1 MRILLFDN
9 HDSFTWNL
17 AHEIERVDKSV
28 VVEVKT
34 AKQLPLFNEIPKLV
48 KGYDAV
54 VLSPGPGKPEK
65 AEMLMEILDISVKE
79 GKPIL
84 GICLGLQA
92 IVVYFGGEL
101 DNLEEVLHGRVTQ
114 MVWIGERDA
123 QGVFS
128 NIEFPCAVGHY
139 HSWVANDK
147 TLPDVLK
154 IETSNEEGMIMA
166 ISHRTLPIRG
176 FQFHP
181 ESILTPDGR
190 AMLLAWLQE
199 IKA

>member
-17 AHEIERVDKSV
+17 AHEIERVDQSV

-34 AKQLPLFNEIPKLV
+34 AKQLPSVSDIPELIKQ
-48 KGYDAV
+48 YDAV
-54 VLSPGPGKPEK
+54 VLSPGPGMP
-65 AEMLMEILDISVKE
+65 AEAMMLMEVLDISIEE
-79 GKPIL
+79 GKPVL

-92 IVVYFGGEL
+92 IVEHFGGEL

-114 MVWIGERDA
+114 MVWVGEGDP

-128 NIEFPCAVGHY
+128 NVEFPCTVGHY
-139 HSWVANDK
+139 HSWVANEE
-147 TLPDVLK
+147 TFPEVLK
-154 IETSNEEGMIMA
+154 VETSNEEGMIMA
-166 ISHRTLPIRG
+166 ICHRTLPIRG

-190 AMLLAWLQE
+190 AMLLAWLKV